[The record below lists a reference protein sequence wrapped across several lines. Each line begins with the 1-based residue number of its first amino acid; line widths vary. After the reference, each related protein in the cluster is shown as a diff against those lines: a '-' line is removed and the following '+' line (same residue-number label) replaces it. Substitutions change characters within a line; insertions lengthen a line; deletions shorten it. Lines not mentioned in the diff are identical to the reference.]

1 MLTKGLNI
9 LFMRMCIME
18 LEEPLRDNV
27 QDKRENKKRVRR
39 KKDE

>member
-1 MLTKGLNI
+1 
-9 LFMRMCIME
+9 ME